1 MRLSRFTDISLRALL
16 YLGAAPERVVATREM
31 ADRLVVSREHLMK
44 CLRALSDLE
53 LVESVQGRAGGYRVS
68 RRRGDMRLGDLVRR
82 LEPSLAMAE
91 CFEPDSTCPLT
102 GRCRLAGALASAQ
115 AAFLADL
122 DRQTID
128 DLIAADRPTLVQI
141 SPGET
146 DADR

>member
-31 ADRLVVSREHLMK
+31 AERLVVSREHLMK
-44 CLRALSDLE
+44 CLRALSDLD
-53 LVESVQGRAGGYRVS
+53 LVESVQGRSGGYRVS
-68 RRRGDMRLGDLVRR
+68 GRGGEMRLGELVRQ

-115 AAFLADL
+115 SAFLADL
-122 DRQTID
+122 DRQTIA

-141 SPGET
+141 SPGVPD
-146 DADR
+146 DAR